1 MNYDILSQKH
11 IVEVTQKRLGNYET
25 KHFETEMN
33 MKVLEGIE
41 KTDTPEYE
49 NMVAQKTQLES
60 AIEITKKLL
69 EDFKKK
75 LPTEG

>member
-11 IVEVTQKRLGNYET
+11 IVEVTERRLGNYET

-33 MKVLEGIE
+33 MKVLEGIQ
-41 KTDTPEYE
+41 KTDTPEYQ
-49 NMVAQKTQLES
+49 NMVIQKVELES